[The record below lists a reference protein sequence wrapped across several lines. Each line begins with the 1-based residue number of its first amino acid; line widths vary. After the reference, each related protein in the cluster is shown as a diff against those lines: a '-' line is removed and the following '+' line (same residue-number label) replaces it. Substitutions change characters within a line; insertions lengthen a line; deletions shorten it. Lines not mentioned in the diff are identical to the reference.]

1 MLPTT
6 TTTPPA
12 FTAEAVPGVAHLRRI
27 VGPVGDH
34 EFVVA
39 EKASARLAK
48 LEGLWNESQARRA
61 AQVAAVERLAR
72 EGR

>member
-6 TTTPPA
+6 TTTAPA
-12 FTAEAVPGVAHLRRI
+12 FTAEAVPGADHLRRI

-39 EKASARLAK
+39 ERTAKRLAE
-48 LEGLWNESQARRA
+48 LERLWAESQARRA
-61 AQVAAVERLAR
+61 AQVAAVARLR